1 MGVGQA
7 AGVAKVAQQQH
18 AGGTVANVQ
27 QAAAGAGGAAGANAN
42 VQQGAG
48 GMNINQVQIALP

>member
-48 GMNINQVQIALP
+48 GMNINQV